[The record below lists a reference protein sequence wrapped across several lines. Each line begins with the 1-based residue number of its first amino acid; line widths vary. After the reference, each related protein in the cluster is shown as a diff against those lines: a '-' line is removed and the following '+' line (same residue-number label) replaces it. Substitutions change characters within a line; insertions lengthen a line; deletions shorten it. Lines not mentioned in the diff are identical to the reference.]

1 MLFFCGEFGLFPTI
15 LFWNTGPRVGGGPEK
30 NQQLDVSQ
38 LFLPSALWLLNLA
51 ISKLFKR
58 SVNDEKWRDCFV
70 PCFVAMISAKISA
83 SGEVG
88 ASQNMAE

>member
-1 MLFFCGEFGLFPTI
+1 M
-15 LFWNTGPRVGGGPEK
+15 GGGPEK

-51 ISKLFKR
+51 ISKLLKR

-70 PCFVAMISAKISA
+70 TMISTKTSA
-83 SGEVG
+83 SGEVE
-88 ASQNMAE
+88 ASQNMAEWIQIEF